1 MKIFQLLNISLH
13 LWNDIEIH
21 GHYTWQCLTISSN
34 LFLGQGQQS
43 FVFLL
48 EYRPSNTWLNILLPL
63 LSLVVAF
70 MSVPFFLP
78 LAYINL
84 SVPFSQESYFLC
96 CFWSQ
101 YISFS
106 TYIPEGLCT
115 YTSNRFPQHLSYT
128 LPVFFLTSWLPETVS
143 LHFHERHLVILSNHS
158 TPFLCWY
165 HGFNIFKFMSN
176 CSEAISDDRR

>member
-1 MKIFQLLNISLH
+1 MDITPGSVLLLAPTFFWVKANSL
-13 LWNDIEIH
+13 
-21 GHYTWQCLTISSN
+21 
-34 LFLGQGQQS
+34 LF
-43 FVFLL
+43 FLL
-48 EYRPSNTWLNILLPL
+48 EYRPLNTWLNILLPL

-115 YTSNRFPQHLSYT
+115 YTSNRFPQHLSSPS
-128 LPVFFLTSWLPETVS
+128 PVFFLTSWLPETVS
-143 LHFHERHLVILSNHS
+143 PHFHERHLVILSNHS